1 MRFGHFCVIGNME
14 DINAQ
19 QNIRE
24 FSVQSFRKICDAM
37 VLSPPKAVNE
47 AADRDDMRYILLR
60 ELKRKVLEYTGA
72 VVEQDEPAT
81 RPGEFMQTH
90 DLIETLGTHWRVHS
104 MNLETIIGE
113 FVFNVIDRERL

>member
-1 MRFGHFCVIGNME
+1 ME

-37 VLSPPKAVNE
+37 VLSPPKALEEVGDRNE
-47 AADRDDMRYILLR
+47 KRYILLG
-60 ELKRKVLEYTGA
+60 ELKRKVLEYAGA
-72 VVEQDEPAT
+72 TAT
-81 RPGEFMQTH
+81 EDNPEVRPGEFLQTH
-90 DLIETLGTHWRVHS
+90 DLIETLGSYWRVHS

-113 FVFNVIDRERL
+113 FVFNALRPRK